1 MQAVTIR
8 EQQIAVAEHPDP
20 APGSGE
26 VLVRVRAAGI
36 NAADVHQRRGMYPAP
51 PGSPQDIP
59 GLELAGEVAALG
71 PGAMRFKRG
80 DRVMAIVG
88 GGGQAELAVVHERVL
103 MPAPER
109 LAWPEAGGVP
119 EAFTTAYDA
128 VFTQGE
134 LKPGEHLLVHG
145 GAGGVGTA
153 AIQLARASGARVT
166 ATVRNPELRDQVTDL
181 GATAISP
188 EGFGEHGPFDVVL
201 ELVGAPNLQENVNAL
216 SVGGRIAVIGIGGGA
231 KGELHLGALMGKRA
245 RIHGS
250 TLRARPLEEKAACAR
265 ELEHSVLPF
274 FESGALRVP
283 IAATYSMENAAEAYE
298 RFEAGG
304 KFGKVVLEMGA

>member
-1 MQAVTIR
+1 V
-8 EQQIAVAEHPDP
+8 
-20 APGSGE
+20 
-26 VLVRVRAAGI
+26 
-36 NAADVHQRRGMYPAP
+36 
-51 PGSPQDIP
+51 
-59 GLELAGEVAALG
+59 
-71 PGAMRFKRG
+71 K
-80 DRVMAIVG
+80 
-88 GGGQAELAVVHERVL
+88 
-103 MPAPER
+103 
-109 LAWPEAGGVP
+109 
-119 EAFTTAYDA
+119 
-128 VFTQGE
+128 
-134 LKPGEHLLVHG
+134 
-145 GAGGVGTA
+145 
-153 AIQLARASGARVT
+153 
-166 ATVRNPELRDQVTDL
+166 DL
-181 GATAISP
+181 GATVISP
-188 EGFGEHGPFDVVL
+188 EGFGEHAPFDVVL